1 MLTFA
6 LAASVIG
13 VAIPAE
19 AQTSRSSRPA
29 STSSR
34 AVPAVAPSQRLK
46 KPRPARPA
54 KSTIAP
60 TRAPEP
66 SRSDPAGTVPQG
78 APGTQNPTIP
88 AERRQ
93 PAGSY
98 PRNRY

>member
-6 LAASVIG
+6 LAAVIG
-13 VAIPAE
+13 VAVQAE
-19 AQTSRSSRPA
+19 AQTSRSSSPA

-34 AVPAVAPSQRLK
+34 PAPALAPSQRPKKLK
-46 KPRPARPA
+46 SARPA

-98 PRNRY
+98 PRDRY